1 MFNHVSHEFPKLLQ
15 ENTDGTRYYV
25 TPNGERY
32 PSVTTILADY
42 KKKEILEWRERV
54 GEKTA
59 NRISKAATTR
69 GTSVHSVIE
78 KYLNNEEIDMMS
90 LMPNVKGLFVHM
102 RKELDKMN
110 NIHCLE
116 SKLHSHILKL
126 AGTVDCIAEYDGV
139 MSVIDF
145 KTSKRLKR
153 KEDIANYFMQGTAY
167 SVMFEELTNQAFP
180 IEQIVILIGVDGKDF
195 AQVLK
200 VKPMEYAPMLKEYI
214 LRYRQTM
221 ELRNETNTA

>member
-15 ENTDGTRYYV
+15 ENADGTRYYV

-90 LMPNVKGLFVHM
+90 LMPNVKGLFVNM

-145 KTSKRLKR
+145 KTSRRLKR

-167 SVMFEELTNQAFP
+167 SVMFEELTNQEFP
-180 IEQIVILIGVDGKDF
+180 IQQIVILIGVDGKDF

-214 LRYRQTM
+214 LRYRETM

>member
-1 MFNHVSHEFPKLLQ
+1 M
-15 ENTDGTRYYV
+15 
-25 TPNGERY
+25 
-32 PSVTTILADY
+32 
-42 KKKEILEWRERV
+42 
-54 GEKTA
+54 
-59 NRISKAATTR
+59 
-69 GTSVHSVIE
+69 IE

-90 LMPNVKGLFVHM
+90 LMPNVKGLFVNM

-145 KTSKRLKR
+145 KTSRRLKR

-180 IEQIVILIGVDGKDF
+180 VQQIVILIGVDGKDF

-214 LRYRQTM
+214 LRYRETM

>member
-1 MFNHVSHEFPKLLQ
+1 MFNHIRHEFPSLLT
-15 ENTDGTRYYV
+15 ENLDGTRYYV
-25 TPNGERY
+25 TPTGERY

-42 KKKEILEWRERV
+42 KKKEIMEWRERV
-54 GEKTA
+54 GEKVA
-59 NRISKAATTR
+59 NRVSRTATTR
-69 GTSVHSVIE
+69 GKSVHKVIE
-78 KYLNNEEIDMMS
+78 NYLNNEEVDYQS
-90 LMPNVKGLFVHM
+90 LMPNVKGLFVPM

-116 SKLHSHILKL
+116 SKMHSHILKL

-145 KTSKRLKR
+145 KTSRRLKR
-153 KEDIANYFMQGTAY
+153 KDDIANYFMQGTAY
-167 SVMFEELTNQAFP
+167 SVMFEELTDQQYP

-200 VKPMEYAPMLKEYI
+200 VKPMEYAPMLREYI
-214 LRYRQTM
+214 QRYKQKM
-221 ELRNETNTA
+221 VESNV

>member
-1 MFNHVSHEFPKLLQ
+1 MFNHVSHVFPKLLQ

-90 LMPNVKGLFVHM
+90 LMPNVKGLFVNM

-145 KTSKRLKR
+145 KTSRRLKR

-167 SVMFEELTNQAFP
+167 SVMFEELTNQEFP
-180 IEQIVILIGVDGKDF
+180 VQQIVILIGVDGKDF